1 MTFTLTGTL
10 DDHALTP
17 IVGATLIISPT
28 PAVTIDHDGDTIHLG
43 GHEVTTDETGFFTV
57 DLVHAPDLFYTVRT
71 TAGGRLRPVRFACA
85 DITDGTVVDL
95 SDVAPAPAPGPYVE
109 YLRGQDGADGLMSL
123 TETTTPGVLKIGV
136 SQ

>member
-10 DDHALTP
+10 QDHGGDP
-17 IVGATLIISPT
+17 IASATLVIHPT
-28 PAVTIDHDGDTIHLG
+28 PQVTIDHDGDVIHLG
-43 GHEVTTDETGFFTV
+43 GHTATTDETGFFTV

-95 SDVAPAPAPGPYVE
+95 SDVTPAPAPGPYVD

-123 TETTTPGVLKIGV
+123 TPTATPGVLQIGA
-136 SQ
+136 